1 MTPSAVVTVR
11 KLNYGNPRG
20 APSAA
25 ELHDRDAVAA
35 FAWAA
40 EVVFRYVGQPL
51 AKLLHLA
58 AQYALPRPWIT
69 VTTSYPAQ

>member
-51 AKLLHLA
+51 ARLSMPW
-58 AQYALPRPWIT
+58 PRPGIT
-69 VTTSYPAQ
+69 VTTSYPAP